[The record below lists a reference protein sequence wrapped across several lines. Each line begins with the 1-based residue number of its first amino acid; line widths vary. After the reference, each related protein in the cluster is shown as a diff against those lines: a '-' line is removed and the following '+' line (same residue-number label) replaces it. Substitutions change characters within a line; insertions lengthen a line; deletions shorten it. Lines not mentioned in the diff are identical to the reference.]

1 MFLGGGEE
9 EDSMELENRGESFL
23 LQIRKKPSP
32 KTWLSNLAPP
42 TGLEPV
48 TCGLTVRRS
57 TN

>member
-1 MFLGGGEE
+1 MRKGKEG
-9 EDSMELENRGESFL
+9 NESREGVL
-23 LQIRKKPSP
+23 VLQIRKKPSP
-32 KTWLSNLAPP
+32 KTWLSKLAPP